1 MIKYQRFRR
10 EYMSWRMSQLGQVR
24 KLEEL
29 TELPYGCILHVL
41 DNFPCDG
48 KIAWGPRA
56 DNYLINMNKFRN
68 FVPFNINTSAMGAE
82 YRIS

>member
-10 EYMSWRMSQLGQVR
+10 EFMAWRMTQLSEVR
-24 KLEEL
+24 SLTDL
-29 TELPYGCILHVL
+29 TELPYGSILHVL

-56 DNYLINMNKFRN
+56 DNYLINMNRFRLFMN
-68 FVPFNINTSAMGAE
+68 NQI
-82 YRIS
+82 